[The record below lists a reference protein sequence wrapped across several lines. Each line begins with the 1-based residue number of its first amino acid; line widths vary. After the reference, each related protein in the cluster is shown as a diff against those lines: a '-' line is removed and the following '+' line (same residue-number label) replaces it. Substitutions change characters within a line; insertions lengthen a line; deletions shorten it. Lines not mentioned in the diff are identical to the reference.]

1 LRPGAR
7 LTLAGAGRHA
17 LIDELESADVD
28 VVGFVEDVTAL
39 FDRSRAF
46 ACPVRIGSGIKGKLL
61 TALAMGLP
69 VVATPVAVEG
79 MHMVDGVNCLVADS
93 SSDFARACARLDEDD
108 ELWSRLS
115 AGGLE
120 LVGRHFS
127 REVVSRQVARAFGG
141 MPTSSTGAPPGLA
154 PATLAANE

>member
-1 LRPGAR
+1 
-7 LTLAGAGRHA
+7 
-17 LIDELESADVD
+17 V
-28 VVGFVEDVTAL
+28 
-39 FDRSRAF
+39 
-46 ACPVRIGSGIKGKLL
+46 CPLRIGSGIKGKLL

-79 MHMVDGVNCLVADS
+79 MHMADGVDCLVADS
-93 SSDFARACARLDEDD
+93 ASDVARACARLDEDD

-120 LVGRHFS
+120 LVARRFS
-127 REVVSRQVARAFGG
+127 REVVSRQVERVFGRPG
-141 MPTSSTGAPPGLA
+141 PSSAGATRDLA